1 MADKLIPPNN
11 QPTITTSPGVKM
23 SDKLTPQ
30 EEYDNLDPMGDLAK
44 TFNGI
49 DVFPSLEQENR
60 KLKQINK
67 DIQTKLN
74 QTQRELDKLKENVN
88 LTCQE
93 MLQIMRDGQEYGH
106 TEDYTESKKTDLEK
120 HYSWKDK
127 L

>member
-1 MADKLIPPNN
+1 MADKVIPPNN

-44 TFNGI
+44 TFSGI
-49 DVFPSLEQENR
+49 DPFPTLEEENR
-60 KLKQINK
+60 KLKKLCK

-74 QTQRELDKLKENVN
+74 QTERELSKLKENVN

-93 MLQIMRDGQEYGH
+93 MLGILRDGQEYCH
-106 TEDYTESKKTDLEK
+106 IEDYTEPKKTELAT
-120 HYSWKDK
+120 HYNWKDS

>member
-1 MADKLIPPNN
+1 MADKVIPPNN

-44 TFNGI
+44 TFSGI
-49 DVFPSLEQENR
+49 DPFPTLEEENR
-60 KLKQINK
+60 KLKKLCK

-74 QTQRELDKLKENVN
+74 QTERELSKLKENVN

-93 MLQIMRDGQEYGH
+93 MLGILRDGQEYGH
-106 TEDYTESKKTDLEK
+106 TEDYTEPKKTELAK
-120 HYSWKDK
+120 HYNWKDS

>member
-1 MADKLIPPNN
+1 
-11 QPTITTSPGVKM
+11 M